1 MGTHYKGT
9 EEEIRALNTYIKLMR
24 AIESLTSRLNSRLA
38 SERLTISQF
47 GALEALFHLG
57 PLCQRELSE
66 KLLKSSGNITMVVDN
81 LEKRGLAERKREGE
95 DRRYVTVHL
104 TQEGRQLISEIF
116 PSHVAAIV
124 EEMNILTASEQNELG
139 RLCRALGLRNKE

>member
-1 MGTHYKGT
+1 M
-9 EEEIRALNTYIKLMR
+9 
-24 AIESLTSRLNSRLA
+24 
-38 SERLTISQF
+38 
-47 GALEALFHLG
+47 
-57 PLCQRELSE
+57 
-66 KLLKSSGNITMVVDN
+66 
-81 LEKRGLAERKREGE
+81 
-95 DRRYVTVHL
+95 TVHL